1 MHKSSV
7 STVINFVADSFLI
20 IQMLQR
26 FAVSFKSTKSFPEGT
41 LLMSFTHASLGVT
54 PIPVSSHPAPTPSA
68 QQPQARQ
75 GTTCRGAHPS
85 PVQTD
90 LPGRPQRTERG
101 WGCPL
106 AIPTATVFRG
116 ETSKTLIKNPVMCH
130 GCCSAS

>member
-75 GTTCRGAHPS
+75 GTTRRGAHPS

-116 ETSKTLIKNPVMCH
+116 ETSKTH
-130 GCCSAS
+130 